1 MKKILVIL
9 MCLIPRIA
17 SGQDHLYPFY
27 LGTDEGKVIS
37 LKQFEGKVLLI
48 VNTATECG
56 FTPQYKDLQTIY
68 QRYRHL
74 GFEILDVPCNQFGG
88 QAPGSMDE
96 IKSFC
101 SAKYATT
108 FPLFYKLEVNGENEH
123 PLYKFLKSKM
133 PFKGFDTSTAIGK
146 RLDEMLRRK
155 NPNYAQ
161 SADIKWNFTKFLID
175 RKGRAVQRFEPTEDM
190 KTVEDAVKKLLAQ

>member
-68 QRYRHL
+68 QRYSHL
-74 GFEILDVPCNQFGG
+74 Q
-88 QAPGSMDE
+88 
-96 IKSFC
+96 
-101 SAKYATT
+101 
-108 FPLFYKLEVNGENEH
+108 
-123 PLYKFLKSKM
+123 
-133 PFKGFDTSTAIGK
+133 
-146 RLDEMLRRK
+146 
-155 NPNYAQ
+155 
-161 SADIKWNFTKFLID
+161 
-175 RKGRAVQRFEPTEDM
+175 
-190 KTVEDAVKKLLAQ
+190 LLHWY